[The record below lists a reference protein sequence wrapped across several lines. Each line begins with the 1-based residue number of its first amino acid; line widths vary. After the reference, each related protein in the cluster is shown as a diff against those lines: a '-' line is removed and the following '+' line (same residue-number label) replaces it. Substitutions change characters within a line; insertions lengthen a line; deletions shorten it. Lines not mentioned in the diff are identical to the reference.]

1 MLWDFPLIRAYF
13 DAMATDYFCASIPV
27 YAYGGTSSKVFH
39 LRGQWEGIPLLDA
52 LSKLLRPQTRHRA
65 IKKLSMQKGKCP
77 GLTCHG
83 HVAVASLCAITIS
96 DLV

>member
-27 YAYGGTSSKVFH
+27 YANGGTSSKVFH

-52 LSKLLRPQTRHRA
+52 LSKLLRRRPVIVPSRNYRSRRA
-65 IKKLSMQKGKCP
+65 SVRDE
-77 GLTCHG
+77 
-83 HVAVASLCAITIS
+83 HVMAMWLLLLFVL
-96 DLV
+96 